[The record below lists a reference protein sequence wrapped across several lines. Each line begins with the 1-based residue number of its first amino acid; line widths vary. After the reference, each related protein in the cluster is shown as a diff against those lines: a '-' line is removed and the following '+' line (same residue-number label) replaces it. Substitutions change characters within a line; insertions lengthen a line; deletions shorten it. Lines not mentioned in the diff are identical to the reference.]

1 MVRAFLAEDR
11 GAETSEIALVL
22 GILIVAAAAI
32 WGTLKNQI
40 KIAVENAGA
49 KIAGG
54 G

>member
-1 MVRAFLAEDR
+1 MRAFLAEDT

-32 WGTLKNQI
+32 WRFLKGRIEFTVQQ
-40 KIAVENAGA
+40 AGQA
-49 KIAGG
+49 IGG

>member
-32 WGTLKNQI
+32 WQTLKDQI
-40 KIAVENAGA
+40 KTAVEKAG
-49 KIAGG
+49 KEIGG

>member
-32 WGTLKNQI
+32 WRTLKG
-40 KIAVENAGA
+40 KIQTAVENAGRE
-49 KIAGG
+49 IGG